1 MLGLKCKVKNIDV
14 VNAAYS
20 NKLLTVP
27 AGDNVET
34 SPGTYP
40 VPPEPTIKEEIV
52 AATATPFD
60 IVMSATASFPAAVTF
75 VRGT

>member
-1 MLGLKCKVKNIDV
+1 MAIETTESRAFNP
-14 VNAAYS
+14 NE
-20 NKLLTVP
+20 LLPIVP
-27 AGDNVET
+27 IPRT